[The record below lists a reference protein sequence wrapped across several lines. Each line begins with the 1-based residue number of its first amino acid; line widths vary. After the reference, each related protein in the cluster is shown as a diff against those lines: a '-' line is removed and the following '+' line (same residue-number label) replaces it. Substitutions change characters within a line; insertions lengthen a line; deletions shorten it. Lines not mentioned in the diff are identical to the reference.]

1 MGLSRDT
8 VSNLAVALGS
18 QTGAKEINDA
28 INLVDELSAAEVAF
42 LDGITA
48 GTSAASKAVVLDSS
62 SKIDVLDITTPKIGG
77 TAITATALEINQI
90 CDSTG
95 RIVDVTAS
103 ATALALTAALHAGRI
118 VLVPIIT
125 GAGLTITLP
134 AATGTGD
141 KYTIIN
147 NGVQTVSLTV
157 TALTGDIMYGK
168 AIGWHLTAGA
178 NDLFYPTAADIKYT
192 FNVTTTGGDGGDIM
206 ELWDIGTDK
215 WLVNVEFTGSGTL
228 ATGFA

>member
-1 MGLSRDT
+1 MALAAQTFGRLRAAMANNAAADQVRDI
-8 VSNLAVALGS
+8 L
-18 QTGAKEINDA
+18 EI
-28 INLVDELSAAEVAF
+28 
-42 LDGITA
+42 TQ
-48 GTSAASKAVVLDSS
+48 
-62 SKIDVLDITTPKIGG
+62 DV
-77 TAITATALEINQI
+77 TATAAELNRVA
-90 CDSTG
+90 DASA
-95 RIVDVTAS
+95 RIVNVAAAS
-103 ATALALTAALHAGRI
+103 TALSLTQVLHAERI

-178 NDLFYPTAADIKYT
+178 NDLFIPTAADIKYT
-192 FNVTTTGGDGGDIM
+192 FNVTTTGGDGGDVM
-206 ELWDIGTDK
+206 TLLDIGTDA
-215 WLVNVEFTGSGTL
+215 WWVNVEFNGSGTL

>member
-1 MGLSRDT
+1 MALSNGATRELGGRVGESLADTIRDEMGGE
-8 VSNLAVALGS
+8 SNGVLTSSSETTAA
-18 QTGAKEINDA
+18 TTAA
-28 INLVDELSAAEVAF
+28 TAAE
-42 LDGITA
+42 ITA
-48 GTSAASKAVVLDSS
+48 HCDASA
-62 SKIDVLDITTPKIGG
+62 
-77 TAITATALEINQI
+77 
-90 CDSTG
+90 
-95 RIVDVTAS
+95 RIVNVTAS
-103 ATALALTAALHAGRI
+103 ATALSLTAAAHANRI

-157 TALTGDIMYGK
+157 TALAGDIMYGK

-192 FNVTTTGGDGGDIM
+192 FNVTTTGGDGGDVVT
-206 ELWDIGTDK
+206 LVDIATDK
-215 WLVNVEFTGSGTL
+215 WWVNVEFTGSGTL